1 MAAYT
6 WEIGAIALL
15 VILTA
20 ALSFY
25 FAVEVAFAGALGA
38 LAIAALFFVPGE
50 WAVIV
55 TLGATT
61 GIIELIGRY
70 RDAPFRALRTY
81 GALIYIAVNVTASL
95 AGLYLLQT
103 VGTSFISET
112 DPGKRAIYE
121 ILIAGFG
128 SLTFLRSSIFK
139 IRFNDTDVSVGPA
152 LLLDILLAAADRG
165 VDRRRGADRAR
176 EVAEA
181 MKDVSFDKAISSL
194 PPFCFSLM
202 QNLTNEEQSA
212 MSAQL
217 DKVQKN
223 IAIDPHAKSLL
234 MGLLLM
240 NFVGVEVLKEA
251 VSQLASYIKYDLS
264 QPPARIE
271 PGVMEKLL
279 NEAKRG
285 ISADPAPPAQPQAS
299 APASAASPLT
309 PATAAQSGTP
319 S

>member
-1 MAAYT
+1 MSAYA
-6 WEIGAIALL
+6 WEIGVFALL
-15 VILTA
+15 VILTIG
-20 ALSFY
+20 LSFY
-25 FAVEVAFAGALGA
+25 YALEVAFACALGA
-38 LAIAALFFVPGE
+38 SVAAAMFFIPGQ

-55 TLGATT
+55 ALGATT
-61 GIIELIGRY
+61 GTIELIGRY

-81 GALIYIAVNVTASL
+81 GALIYIAVNIIASL
-95 AGLYLLQT
+95 TGLYLLQT
-103 VGTSFISET
+103 VGANFISET
-112 DPGKRAIYE
+112 EPSKRAIYE

-139 IRFNDTDVSVGPA
+139 IRFNDTDISVGPA

-223 IAIDPHAKSLL
+223 VAIDPHAKSLL

-251 VSQLASYIKYDLS
+251 VSQLAPYIRYDLA
-264 QPPARIE
+264 QPTARIE
-271 PGVMEKLL
+271 PSVMEKLL

-285 ISADPAPPAQPQAS
+285 ISSDP
-299 APASAASPLT
+299 AASP
-309 PATAAQSGTP
+309 ATAVSSPAAGAPQP
-319 S
+319 

>member
-1 MAAYT
+1 MSAYA
-6 WEIGAIALL
+6 WELGVLAFL
-15 VILTA
+15 VVLTG

-25 FAVEVAFAGALGA
+25 YALEVAFACALSA
-38 LAIAALFFVPGE
+38 SVAAALFFIPGQ

-55 TLGATT
+55 ALGATT
-61 GIIELIGRY
+61 GTIELIGRY

-81 GALIYIAVNVTASL
+81 GALIYIAVNITASL
-95 AGLYLLQT
+95 TGLYLLQT
-103 VGTSFISET
+103 IGASFISET

-139 IRFNDTDVSVGPA
+139 IRFNDTDISVGPA

-223 IAIDPHAKSLL
+223 VAIDPHAKSLL

-251 VSQLASYIKYDLS
+251 VSQLAPYIKYDLA
-264 QPPARIE
+264 QLTARIE
-271 PGVMEKLL
+271 PSVMEKLL

-285 ISADPAPPAQPQAS
+285 ISSDPAASQGTKVPSPPQ
-299 APASAASPLT
+299 SAAPQL
-309 PATAAQSGTP
+309 
-319 S
+319 

>member
-20 ALSFY
+20 VLSFY
-25 FAVEVAFAGALGA
+25 FALEVAFACALGA
-38 LAIAALFFVPGE
+38 SAIAALFFIPGQ
-50 WAVIV
+50 WAVIAA
-55 TLGATT
+55 LGAAT

-81 GALIYIAVNVTASL
+81 GALIYIAVNVIASL
-95 AGLYLLQT
+95 TGLYLLQT

-139 IRFNDTDVSVGPA
+139 IRFNDTDISVGPA

-202 QNLTNEEQSA
+202 QNLTNEEQSSI
-212 MSAQL
+212 SAQL

-240 NFVGVEVLKEA
+240 NFVGVEVLREA
-251 VSQLASYIKYDLS
+251 VSQLAPYIKYDLG
-264 QPPARIE
+264 QVPARIE

-285 ISADPAPPAQPQAS
+285 ISADPAPAAQPPAASPAPETPSPAPAAPAQPGS
-299 APASAASPLT
+299 
-309 PATAAQSGTP
+309 
-319 S
+319 